1 MIGGNQFAGL
11 FKLTADHA
19 AVPHEILIGLSRDHI
34 GVEDHGGDFC
44 SGGEFHRDA
53 GGVAAQP
60 TTTAGLLVAT
70 KTRFTKSRVSRCV
83 KEFQNVREPRRDDR
97 LGYEFKAR
105 RLENNTVDL
114 PHRAEKHG
122 LRIGQN
128 TTAQRL
134 RHGNAGIEMA
144 PRAATGQND
153 RRWF

>member
-34 GVEDHGGDFC
+34 GVEDRGGDFS

-60 TTTAGLLVAT
+60 HHDRRFALRQNAVHQITRVAI
-70 KTRFTKSRVSRCV
+70 SA

-105 RLENNTVDL
+105 RLENNTVDFA
-114 PHRAEKHG
+114 HRAEKQG
-122 LRIGQN
+122 FASGRTLRSASA
-128 TTAQRL
+128 TAMPDK
-134 RHGNAGIEMA
+134 MA